1 MRGLCTGLKRFLSLW
16 EPWEGSTVPFL
27 QISPYLILSV
37 LALTLTPGI
46 SGGNY
51 FPAFPPTCHPSK
63 TVDSADKWKVG
74 FGLKTTMH
82 HFYQIKQCPKV
93 SRPCHCNQFKNH
105 CMYICLN
112 RTNSFGLAPCTIQQI
127 HFLKKRGTGSP

>member
-1 MRGLCTGLKRFLSLW
+1 MNTMAHEGLAAIPIRLLPIKATECVAYLCTGLKRFLSLW
-16 EPWEGSTVPFL
+16 EPWEGSAVPFL

-63 TVDSADKWKVG
+63 TVDSEDKWKVG
-74 FGLKTTMH
+74 LG
-82 HFYQIKQCPKV
+82 
-93 SRPCHCNQFKNH
+93 
-105 CMYICLN
+105 
-112 RTNSFGLAPCTIQQI
+112 
-127 HFLKKRGTGSP
+127 